1 MRLTKPTNLELNAKL
16 ICEIELDYT
25 SRYELI
31 PLLEGLKHI
40 YYNCDEILE
49 LILSD
54 LTENYGLKINIG
66 SYDKGFYFKE
76 CYGDLK
82 PYLDEII
89 IAKKGKPTKESKERE
104 GTELFKA
111 NRMWRA
117 GIESLISSLVRGNGL
132 GLCPDKGFENYKKYV
147 AGCILARN
155 LQTLGTLL
163 LKIKKKKAKK
173 IA

>member
-1 MRLTKPTNLELNAKL
+1 MNKGETDEKVILPM
-16 ICEIELDYT
+16 
-25 SRYELI
+25 
-31 PLLEGLKHI
+31 LK
-40 YYNCDEILE
+40 
-49 LILSD
+49 D
-54 LTENYGLKINIG
+54 LKENYGLKINIG

-76 CYGDLK
+76 CYEDLK
-82 PYLDEII
+82 PYLDEVV

-104 GTELFKA
+104 EKELFKK

-132 GLCPDKGFENYKKYV
+132 GLCPDKGFESYKKYV

-155 LQTLGTLL
+155 LQTLGTIL
-163 LKIKKKKAKK
+163 LKAKKKKAKK